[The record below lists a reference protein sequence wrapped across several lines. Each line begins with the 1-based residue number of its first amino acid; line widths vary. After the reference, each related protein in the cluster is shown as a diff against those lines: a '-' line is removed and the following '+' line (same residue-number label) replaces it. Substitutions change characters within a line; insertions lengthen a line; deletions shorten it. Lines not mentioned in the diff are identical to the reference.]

1 MLYPADAADSLDF
14 TALKTMVGERAA
26 TPQARRRIEELQ
38 PEFSWE
44 AQAEELE
51 RTDQMLTLY
60 QQGHFLPAVATAD
73 TASALTLLRVREAV
87 LSPEQFLALK
97 AQTESYQNLY
107 RFCGLHRASMPAVV
121 QLLERTPPVDEV
133 PLWIDKILERKLLS
147 LICKI
152 KEISTEK
159 IEEKLKIV
167 NLFERRN
174 SKFKTYSLGMKQRL
188 AIASA
193 LLNNPEILILDEPT
207 NGLDPQGIH
216 EIREIIQKIAKNGT
230 TILLASH
237 LLDEVEKVCSH
248 VVVIR
253 DGVKL
258 YSGRVDKMSASHGLF
273 ELNTNEPKN
282 KLISILN
289 NNSQIGSVKEE
300 GDYIIAYLTEE
311 MEASEINSY
320 LFKNGITV
328 SHLVK
333 RKPSLEEQFLDLT
346 NNN

>member
-1 MLYPADAADSLDF
+1 METILSLKNLDKKF
-14 TALKTMVGERAA
+14 GRVHAVNNLSFDIQKGNVYGILGPNGSGKSTTLGIILNVVNKTSG
-26 TPQARRRIEELQ
+26 
-38 PEFSWE
+38 EFSWF
-44 AQAEELE
+44 
-51 RTDQMLTLY
+51 D
-60 QQGHFLPAVATAD
+60 GN
-73 TASALTLLRVREAV
+73 
-87 LSPEQFLALK
+87 LSTHQALK
-97 AQTESYQNLY
+97 KVGAIIERPNFYPYMTAIQN
-107 RFCGLHRASMPAVV
+107 
-121 QLLERTPPVDEV
+121 
-133 PLWIDKILERKLLS
+133 LS

-152 KEISTEK
+152 KDISTEK

-289 NNSQIGSVKEE
+289 NNSHVGSVKEE

-311 MEASEINSY
+311 MEASEINNY